1 MSDNHAFGRP
11 IPDDGRGVVETM
23 RTETAAISNNFNAV
37 NSSNK
42 SHVHHLE
49 ELSECFE
56 DIFLSPDHSDVT
68 LVLDDGSEFPA
79 HRLILAV
86 RSSFFRAMMYNGFQ
100 ESHQKRVSLHET
112 NSVAF
117 KAILQYMYT
126 SKIDFA
132 GVELDILLE
141 YLSLAH
147 RYDLGQLMTAI
158 SEYFKEILKNEN
170 LCSIFNAAYF
180 FQFGDLIDFCMQYSD
195 RYADQLL
202 DDPSFNKLS
211 GDSLK
216 ELLGRDSF
224 YANELKIFNAVRAWH
239 TNNPTMKQASKEL
252 LDLVRLPLIS
262 QNELLN
268 FVRPSGLVDA
278 DDLLDAI
285 EIQTQKHSKIPYR
298 GCKSLDTNI
307 IPQYPIVQPLSPEV
321 SSRFTIEENI
331 SVFHLDLGKPFIINT
346 IIMDLN
352 WKTEVNSFSYQIH
365 IGMENR
371 CDGHWTQV
379 ADYSNYVCRGMQ
391 RVFMEDTVVR
401 YILIKVSDPMSF
413 RLDASRIEAMYSSET
428 MPVDP
433 VTKIIV
439 PNRNIATIENHARVV
454 EGVSRCRNALI
465 NGDMTSYDWDTGY
478 TCHQIGSGLI
488 MVQLAQPYIISSMR
502 ILLWNCDDRFYSY
515 YVAVSTNQDD
525 WITIVDRTNEEC
537 RGWQELLFDPL
548 PVVFIRIVGTR
559 NSINEVF
566 HVVHLE
572 TPSSVP
578 IAIK

>member
-1 MSDNHAFGRP
+1 MEAA
-11 IPDDGRGVVETM
+11 TM
-23 RTETAAISNNFNAV
+23 SNNFNAV
-37 NSSNK
+37 NDSNK
-42 SHVHHLE
+42 SDVHHLE
-49 ELSECFE
+49 DLSQCFA
-56 DIFLSPDHSDVT
+56 DIFRSSDHSDVT
-68 LVLDDGSEFPA
+68 LVLDDGAEFPA
-79 HRLILAV
+79 HRLILAA
-86 RSSFFRAMMYNGFQ
+86 RSSFFRAMMYNGFK
-100 ESHQKRVSLHET
+100 ESHEQRVSLHET

-117 KAILQYMYT
+117 RAVLQYMYT

-132 GVELDILLE
+132 GVELDVLLE

-147 RYDLGQLMTAI
+147 RYELRQLMTAI

-170 LCSIFNAAYF
+170 LCSILNAAYF
-180 FQFGDLIDFCMQYSD
+180 FQFSDLIDYCMQYSD
-195 RYADQLL
+195 KHADQLL
-202 DDPSFNKLS
+202 DDPSFNRLS

-216 ELLGRDSF
+216 ELLARDSF
-224 YANELKIFNAVRAWH
+224 YANELKIFNAVRSWYA
-239 TNNPTMKQASKEL
+239 TNSTMKAVSKEL

-285 EIQTQKHSKIPYR
+285 EIQTQKPFETPYR
-298 GCKSLDTNI
+298 GCKSIDTNI
-307 IPQYPIVQPLSPEV
+307 IPQYPIVQPLSREV
-321 SSRFTIEENI
+321 SCRFTNEENM

-346 IIMDLN
+346 IILELN
-352 WKTEVNSFSYQIH
+352 WKTDVQGFSYQIH
-365 IGMENR
+365 VGMENR
-371 CDGHWTQV
+371 SDGHWKLV
-379 ADYSNYVCRGMQ
+379 ADYSKYDCRGTQ
-391 RVFMEDTVVR
+391 RVFLEDSVVR
-401 YILIKVSDPMSF
+401 YILIRVSDPMSC
-413 RLDASRIEAMYSSET
+413 RIDASRIEAMYSSET

-433 VTKIIV
+433 HTKIIA
-439 PNRNIATIENHARVV
+439 PNSNITTIENHARVV

-465 NGDMTSYDWDTGY
+465 NGDITSYDWDSGY
-478 TCHQIGSGLI
+478 TCHQIGSGVI

-515 YVAVSTNQDD
+515 YVAVSTNQDS
-525 WITIVDRTNEEC
+525 WVTIIDRTNEEC

-548 PVVFIRIVGTR
+548 PVVYIRVVGTR

-572 TPSSVP
+572 APSNVP